1 MSVMSVS
8 STGVSTTWQSWYSV
22 ASACVM
28 PATSL
33 PAIGW
38 AGTKLGRRSRSTRR
52 AASTTLPLV
61 LPTSMN
67 KVFGCT
73 RWRIARSVSS
83 VAATGTAIS
92 TMSAPDTAI
101 SADSAIW
108 SMTPIFCAVITV
120 DGDLL

>member
-1 MSVMSVS
+1 MSVS
-8 STGVSTTWQSWYSV
+8 STGVSTTWQSWYRLT
-22 ASACVM
+22 SACVM

-33 PAIGW
+33 PAIGC

-52 AASTTLPLV
+52 AAATTSALV

-67 KVFGCT
+67 SVLGCT
-73 RWRIARSVSS
+73 RWRIARRVAS
-83 VAATGTAIS
+83 VAATGTAMS
-92 TMSAPDTAI
+92 TMSAPETAI